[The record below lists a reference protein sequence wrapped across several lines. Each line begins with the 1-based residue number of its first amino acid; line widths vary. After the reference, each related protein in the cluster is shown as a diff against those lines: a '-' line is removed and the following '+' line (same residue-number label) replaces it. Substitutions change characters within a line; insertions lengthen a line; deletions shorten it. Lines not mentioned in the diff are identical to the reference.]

1 MKQPRQWYGV
11 AVQSGSAALQ
21 KRLHIHPPSEG
32 LSPGCSHP
40 GCRNYQNPSK
50 GRGCLSQLSPLDPK
64 DPQSHMIW
72 GCHPRRAGSRRIWA
86 GQVSS
91 YGGPFIHRAR
101 VQLWESVSTNLQ
113 VWCIFAHARLRWLFR
128 PRNSKNQ
135 EGKRVSAPSPSLESQ
150 HLPVSES
157 LLLASAPCLST
168 CVTGSGLRM
177 IPDVFSRNSWWYIF
191 LLL

>member
-1 MKQPRQWYGV
+1 MKQPRQWYGI
-11 AVQSGSAALQ
+11 AMQSGSAALQ
-21 KRLHIHPPSEG
+21 KKLHIHLPSEG
-32 LSPGCSHP
+32 LSPGWPHP

-64 DPQSHMIW
+64 DPQSPCDLKLPPME
-72 GCHPRRAGSRRIWA
+72 GRVCCIWA
-86 GQVSS
+86 GQISS
-91 YGGPFIHRAR
+91 YGGPFIHGAR
-101 VQLWESVSTNLQ
+101 VQLWESMSTDLQ
-113 VWCIFAHARLRWLFR
+113 VWCTFAHAQLPWLFR

-135 EGKRVSAPSPSLESQ
+135 DGKRVRAPGPSLESRR
-150 HLPVSES
+150 PPASES
-157 LLLASAPCLST
+157 LLLACGPCLST